1 MRILR
6 RHACRALDHRANA
19 VYFVFQRQE
28 VDSMRFAHILAAAL
42 ALAAIPVAAQ
52 AQPDP
57 APRLAAQRAAIARL
71 SFMDGTWRGTAWTLT
86 REGRHELT
94 QTERVGVF
102 LGGTVRVVEG
112 RGYEADGTIGFN
124 ALGVISYDPDTRRYS
139 FSAWAQGRGG
149 VFPFQVTDT
158 GFMWETPAGP
168 GAIIRYTATVRDGS
182 WHEVGERIAEGQPPL
197 RVVELNLRRVGDTDW
212 PDAGAVP
219 MR

>member
-1 MRILR
+1 
-6 RHACRALDHRANA
+6 
-19 VYFVFQRQE
+19 
-28 VDSMRFAHILAAAL
+28 MRFAHILAAGFI
-42 ALAAIPVAAQ
+42 LAATPIAAP

-57 APRLAAQRAAIARL
+57 APRLAAQREAIGRL

-94 QTERVGVF
+94 QTERVGAF

-112 RGYEADGTIGFN
+112 RGYEADGTISFN
-124 ALGVISYDPDTRRYS
+124 ALGVISYDPDTSRYS

-149 VFPFQVTDT
+149 DFPFQVTDT
-158 GFMWETPAGP
+158 GFTWETPAGP
-168 GAIIRYTATVRDGS
+168 GAIIRYTATVRNGT
-182 WHEVGERIAEGQPPL
+182 WHEVGDRIAPGQPPL

-212 PDAGAVP
+212 PGAGAVP